1 MNRTSFLVTA
11 ALIIPFFGCG
21 SDSTSSPSE
30 ETTGAS
36 GSASPAGTGTGG
48 GGGSGGVA
56 ENGGGGMSGTSTMTM
71 MTGMS
76 DAAAAGST
84 GAGGAKDSGAPT
96 GDGGGST
103 FPKRV
108 LLYHFSTLVINS
120 VPAQLTFLKNKL
132 TEWGYE
138 NEDSVDPTKFT
149 DDNLARYAAVAMIN
163 TCFEPFGAGKPDKPQ
178 SEALQRYLQKG
189 GGLFGTHCAAV
200 TFQSAQPP
208 ALYNQLIGARGKG
221 ANTEQPSMCTKVAD
235 HPSTMMLPATFAYQG
250 NLDNHDYVAPDST
263 ILVKCKWSTGMEVP
277 TSFARTEAGAGRV
290 FYTNFAKEDVDLKD
304 ANIGTNHILPGL
316 AWVLHR

>member
-11 ALIIPFFGCG
+11 ALIVPFFGCG
-21 SDSTSSPSE
+21 SDSTPAPSE
-30 ETTGAS
+30 DTTGPS
-36 GSASPAGTGTGG
+36 GSESPTGTGTGA
-48 GGGSGGVA
+48 GGGSAGVA
-56 ENGGGGMSGTSTMTM
+56 DNGGGGMSGSSTMTM
-71 MTGMS
+71 MTGS
-76 DAAAAGST
+76 PDAAAGGNT
-84 GAGGAKDSGAPT
+84 GAGGAKDSGAPP
-96 GDGGGST
+96 GDSGGST

-132 TEWGYE
+132 MEWGYE
-138 NEDSVDPTKFT
+138 NEDSIDPTKFT
-149 DDNLARYAAVAMIN
+149 DDNLMRYAAVAMIN

-178 SEALQRYLQKG
+178 SDALQRYLQKG

-221 ANTEQPSMCTKVAD
+221 ANTMDPSMCTKVAD
-235 HPSTMMLPATFAYQG
+235 HPSTAMLPATFAYQG

-263 ILVKCKWSTGMEVP
+263 VLVKCKWMTGVEVP
-277 TSFARTEAGAGRV
+277 TSFARTEGGAGRV
-290 FYTNFAKEDVDLKD
+290 FYTNFAKEDVDWSSTL
-304 ANIGTNHILPGL
+304 GTNHIVPGL
-316 AWVLHR
+316 AWVLRR